1 MSTTDTGALGTLNP
15 MQQAVVDAL
24 GKPQGWEPLPNEI
37 VVGIADQLT
46 DSLADVAEQFTID
59 KPLWVS
65 KGKLTAIH
73 GCETNFVASLDSF
86 EWTLRNVKGT
96 VLHKAIELGINWR
109 GEPTPGD
116 VVDEAL
122 AQLSDDERSAGEF
135 IEQLSPAE
143 RAQLRSMAIDAYS
156 KFDECFPP
164 LKNSWRPVLESSA
177 RVELFGGRINLST
190 RADLTLGAVGAKVI
204 VDMKSGRVYPNHREE
219 LRFYALVESLR
230 AGVAPR
236 MLATYS
242 LETARADVEP
252 VTEGV
257 LLAALRKTVDGIRQ
271 MAEIQLKVREPNLR
285 ACTACY
291 WCPLA
296 DTCEEGI
303 AFIARRNDPDADDY

>member
-1 MSTTDTGALGTLNP
+1 MASTEALNP

-24 GKPQGWEPLPNEI
+24 GKPQGWEPLPESI
-37 VVGIADQLT
+37 VVGVSERLSE
-46 DSLADVAEQFTID
+46 SLADVAERFTPD
-59 KPLWVS
+59 KPLWIS

-73 GCETNFVASLDSF
+73 GCETNFVASLDAF

-122 AQLSDDERSAGEF
+122 AQLADDERSAGEF
-135 IEQLSPAE
+135 IERLSPAE

-164 LKNSWRPVLESSA
+164 LKNAWRPVLESSA
-177 RVELFGGRINLST
+177 RVELFDGRINLST
-190 RADLTLGAVGAKVI
+190 RADLTLGAVGSKVI
-204 VDMKSGRVYPNHREE
+204 VDMKSGRIYPNHREE

-242 LETARADVEP
+242 LETARAETED

-257 LLAALRKTVDGIRQ
+257 LHAALRKTIDGIRQ
-271 MAEIQLKVREPNLR
+271 IAEVQLKDREPNLR
-285 ACTACY
+285 PCTACY

-296 DTCEEGI
+296 DTCDEGS

>member
-1 MSTTDTGALGTLNP
+1 MTSAETLNP

-24 GKPQGWEPLPNEI
+24 GKPHGWEPLPASI
-37 VVGIADQLT
+37 VVAVSEQLRE
-46 DSLADVAEQFTID
+46 SLADVAEHFTPD
-59 KPLWVS
+59 KPLWIS

-109 GEPTPGD
+109 GDPTPGD

-122 AQLSDDERSAGEF
+122 AQLADDERSAGEF
-135 IEQLSPAE
+135 IERLSPAE

-177 RVELFGGRINLST
+177 RVELFDGRINLST
-190 RADLTLGAVGAKVI
+190 RADLTLGAVGSKVI

-236 MLATYS
+236 MLAT
-242 LETARADVEP
+242 
-252 VTEGV
+252 
-257 LLAALRKTVDGIRQ
+257 
-271 MAEIQLKVREPNLR
+271 
-285 ACTACY
+285 
-291 WCPLA
+291 
-296 DTCEEGI
+296 
-303 AFIARRNDPDADDY
+303 

>member
-1 MSTTDTGALGTLNP
+1 MTSAETLNP

-24 GKPQGWEPLPNEI
+24 GKPHGWEPLPASI
-37 VVGIADQLT
+37 VVAVSEQLRE
-46 DSLADVAEQFTID
+46 SLADVAEHFTPD
-59 KPLWVS
+59 KPLWIS

-109 GEPTPGD
+109 GDPTPGD

-122 AQLSDDERSAGEF
+122 AQLADDERSAGEF
-135 IEQLSPAE
+135 IERLSPAE

-177 RVELFGGRINLST
+177 RVELFDGRINLST
-190 RADLTLGAVGAKVI
+190 RADLTLGAVGSKVI

-242 LETARADVEP
+242 LETARADTED

-257 LLAALRKTVDGIRQ
+257 LQAALRKTIDGIRQ
-271 MAEIQLKVREPNLR
+271 IAEVQLKDREPNLR
-285 ACTACY
+285 PCTACY

-296 DTCEEGI
+296 DTCDEGA